1 MERRCAF
8 HFEPEK
14 GWMNDPNGLCFFKGK
29 YHIFY
34 QYNPASLQWK
44 APLCWGHA
52 ISDDLVSF
60 MHTDAALLP
69 DMPYENDGGCFSG
82 SAIEKD
88 GRLYLFYT
96 SVSKE
101 LGQTQS
107 VAYTDDGITFT
118 KYKGNPII
126 PKSPLGDNADFRD
139 PKVFEYNGSYYMVC
153 GAAVENRGKVLL
165 FRSENLFDWEFS
177 DIIYENTYSSGVPE
191 CPDMFYLDGC
201 WVLMFSAME
210 RKSPCVVF
218 VIGDFDGEHFT
229 KHSERFCEYGEDFYA
244 PQTFLDNRGRRIMI
258 GWLYN
263 DDRPD
268 ATDKTSVSSGVLS
281 IPREL
286 HIRNGSI
293 TNYPIEEAHRFFD
306 ANCKY
311 VNIIGNIV
319 SIDCENVGEFR
330 FDLSRI
336 RDFCGIEKLDVLCD
350 EKLVEIFINGGEISL
365 SRLLC

>member
-1 MERRCAF
+1 MEGRCSF
-8 HFEPEK
+8 HLEPK
-14 GWMNDPNGLCFFKGK
+14 QGWMNDPNGLCFFKGK
-29 YHIFY
+29 YHVFY
-34 QYNPASLQWK
+34 QHNPDSLQWK
-44 APLCWGHA
+44 APLSWGHA
-52 ISDDLVSF
+52 VSDDLISF
-60 MHTDAALLP
+60 THTDAALLP

-107 VAYTDDGITFT
+107 VAYTDDGFTFN
-118 KYKGNPII
+118 KYEGNPII
-126 PKSPLGDNADFRD
+126 PESPLGDNTDFRD
-139 PKVFEYNGSYYMVC
+139 PKVFEYNSRYYMVC

-165 FRSENLFDWEFS
+165 FRSENLFDWEFV
-177 DIIYENTYSSGVPE
+177 DVIYENTYSTGVPE
-191 CPDMFYLDGC
+191 CPDMFFLDGR

-218 VIGDFDGEHFT
+218 VIGDFDGECFT
-229 KHSERFCEYGEDFYA
+229 KHSESFCEYGEDFYA

-263 DDRPD
+263 DDRPN
-268 ATDKTSVSSGVLS
+268 TPDKSFVSSGVLS

-286 HIRNGSI
+286 HIRNDSI
-293 TNYPIEEAHRFFD
+293 INYPIEEASQFFD
-306 ANCKY
+306 TECKY
-311 VNIIGNIV
+311 VNIA
-319 SIDCENVGEFR
+319 ERNVLINCGRGGEFR
-330 FDLSRI
+330 FDLSVICGFR
-336 RDFCGIEKLDVLCD
+336 GIEKLCVLCD
-350 EKLVEIFINGGEISL
+350 EKLVEIFINDGEISL